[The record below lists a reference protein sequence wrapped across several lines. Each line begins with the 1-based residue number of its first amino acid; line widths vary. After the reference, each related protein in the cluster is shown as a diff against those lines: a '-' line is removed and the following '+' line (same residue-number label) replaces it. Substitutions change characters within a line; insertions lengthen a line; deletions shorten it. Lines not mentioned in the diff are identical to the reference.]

1 MRAGANMV
9 IVWHTRCP
17 GRTGAF
23 SVGGNGAER
32 QRDPRS
38 ARTRRGAAS
47 GQGGEPPVP
56 SGRRLG
62 AFLERQERAREE
74 VTEQHAAMT
83 DGQRRRRVLVEYHC
97 TAGRPCLLLRIFA
110 SDDYGPAFYRPP
122 YILTEERNLRASN
135 EDGRAANTTD
145 GANHWREGVGPW
157 VTADGIESTAGW
169 SLNCR
174 HVDVS
179 VRWADTVSYTHLT
192 LPTSDLV

>member
-1 MRAGANMV
+1 M
-9 IVWHTRCP
+9 T
-17 GRTGAF
+17 
-23 SVGGNGAER
+23 
-32 QRDPRS
+32 
-38 ARTRRGAAS
+38 
-47 GQGGEPPVP
+47 EPEGVAW
-56 SGRRLG
+56 LG

-179 VRWADTVSYTHLT
+179 VRWADIDADVRRAQPGAPVRRRILRVSSQDFRRVALESVTQHRASGT
-192 LPTSDLV
+192 RQP